1 MTATLTLPI
10 TNEAARRHRLRERL
24 HRDGAARRRALV
36 RLLAAGHPGGV
47 LALSRRTRSRERI
60 ARARA
65 KLGTRLVVLGH
76 HYQREDIIQFA
87 DFRGDS
93 FKLAQWAA
101 EKPEAEYIVF
111 CGVHFMAE
119 AADILSAPHQKVML
133 PNMAAGCSMSDMADP
148 DDVYNA
154 WAELEELGI
163 AQDTLPITYMNSA
176 AALKAFV
183 GEHGGAVC
191 TSSNAGEGAG
201 VGVRAEEARALLPGP
216 APRPQHRLRDGHPA
230 RRRWCSG
237 AGRGRTARWA
247 GSTLR
252 GAAGQSRVI
261 LWAGHCSVHQRFTPQ
276 QIDDARAKHPDVTV
290 IVHPECR
297 WETVQAADLNGSTE
311 FIAKTIANAPAGSTF
326 AVGTEINLVSR
337 LAKENPDKTVFCLD
351 PVVCPCSTMYRVH
364 PAYLAWTI
372 ESLAEGHVV
381 NQILVP
387 DEIAGRTRSSRSTAC
402 WRSDS
407 RFGYVR
413 WPVDVGFGRID
424 GRGPLAQP
432 RGARRH
438 WRPRSA
444 ARRGVA
450 QPG

>member
-1 MTATLTLPI
+1 METVPLL
-10 TNEAARRHRLRERL
+10 EERSFAYWQQDIPASYL
-24 HRDGAARRRALV
+24 K
-36 RLLAAGHPGGV
+36 
-47 LALSRRTRSRERI
+47 LSADEIAERI
-60 ARARA
+60 RVARA

-76 HYQREDIIQFA
+76 HYQREDIIAFA

-119 AADILSAPHQKVML
+119 AADILSAPHQKVIL

-154 WAELEELGI
+154 WAELEELGL
-163 AQDTLPITYMNSA
+163 AQDTLPVTYMNSA

-183 GEHGGAVC
+183 GEKGGAVC
-191 TSSNAGEGAG
+191 TSSNAAKVMAWAYAQKKRVFFFPDQHLGRNTGYGMGISLEQMVLWGWARPYG
-201 VGVRAEEARALLPGP
+201 SMGGHTLEEL
-216 APRPQHRLRDGHPA
+216 Q
-230 RRRWCSG
+230 
-237 AGRGRTARWA
+237 
-247 GSTLR
+247 
-252 GAAGQSRVI
+252 QSRVI
-261 LWAGHCSVHQRFTPQ
+261 LWAGHCSGHQRFTPQ
-276 QIDDARAKHPDVTV
+276 QIEEARAKYPDIQV

-311 FIAKTIANAPAGSTF
+311 FIAKTIGNAPAGSKF

-372 ESLAEGHVV
+372 EALAEGHVV

-387 DEIAGRTRSSRSTAC
+387 EDIAANAKLALGRM
-402 WRSDS
+402 
-407 RFGYVR
+407 
-413 WPVDVGFGRID
+413 
-424 GRGPLAQP
+424 LAIK
-432 RGARRH
+432 
-438 WRPRSA
+438 
-444 ARRGVA
+444 
-450 QPG
+450 